1 MTPSEHHR
9 DIEGLLAARRIEE
22 ARTAAE
28 RGLLAYPTDERIAA
42 LMGMALW
49 RLGDAERAEGYFRRA
64 VTLRPKFWEAGAML
78 VRCLVGRGAY
88 DDAYDLV
95 SELLHDANPNSAEL
109 QRLEREIRPHYRG
122 RLQAYEKSSFMNV
135 RDKYDNR

>member
-1 MTPSEHHR
+1 MTPAEHHR
-9 DIEGLLAARRIEE
+9 EIEGLLAARRVEE

-49 RLGDAERAEGYFRRA
+49 RAGDAERAEGYFRRA

-78 VRCLVGRGAY
+78 ARCLVRRGAY

-95 SELLHDANPNSAEL
+95 TELLHEANPNGAEL
-109 QRLEREIRPHYRG
+109 LALEREIRPHYKG
-122 RLQAYEKSSFMNV
+122 RFQSWEKSSYMSV
-135 RDKYDNR
+135 RDKYDIR